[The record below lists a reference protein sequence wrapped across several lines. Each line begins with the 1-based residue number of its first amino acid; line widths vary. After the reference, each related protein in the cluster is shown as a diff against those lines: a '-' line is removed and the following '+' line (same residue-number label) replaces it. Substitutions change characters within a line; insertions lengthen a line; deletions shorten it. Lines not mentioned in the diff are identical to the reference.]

1 MRVHVSYGAVLVTAI
16 ALTVLAFYSQ
26 PMNGRQQVPQQQD
39 QSTGRGRESKP
50 VTEINKAQF
59 DQWMSDLSNWG
70 RWGKDDEI
78 GTLNL
83 ITPAK
88 RATALSLAK
97 TGINLSMS
105 RPMTQKSTGQPRVF
119 QRGFIN
125 RFAFGTEPQYGEYIE
140 ELQEIGYHVSP
151 LTHLDALCH
160 VAYNGLSYNGR
171 KFKEIAT
178 LDGGCLKNGIASLKD
193 GIVTRGILVDLPDTR
208 VGRPEIE
215 AWERKTRIRVAPGD
229 ALFLRAGRTG
239 GTDPNSMMPFYKERG
254 IAILGGGQESPI
266 EGVPLPLHVFALVG
280 LGLHLV
286 DGPDLEALAATAARL
301 KRWEFMFVLAP
312 LPVHNGAGSAVNPV
326 ALF

>member
-1 MRVHVSYGAVLVTAI
+1 MRVQVSYGSMLVTGVMLAG
-16 ALTVLAFYSQ
+16 VAFYE
-26 PMNGRQQVPQQQD
+26 PVNGWQQASRHQD
-39 QSTGRGRESKP
+39 RSPG
-50 VTEINKAQF
+50 VTESRSVSDINKAQF
-59 DQWMSDLSNWG
+59 DRWMGELSNWG
-70 RWGKDDEI
+70 RWGKDDEV

-83 ITPAK
+83 ITPVK
-88 RATALSLAK
+88 RAAALSLARA
-97 TGINLSMS
+97 GISLSMS
-105 RPMTQKSTGQPRVF
+105 RPITKQSTGQPRVF
-119 QRGFIN
+119 QRGFVN

-151 LTHLDALCH
+151 MTHLDALCH

-193 GIVTRGILVDLPDTR
+193 GIVTRGILVDLPNTR

-215 AWERKTRIRVAPGD
+215 AWERKTGIKVSPGD

-254 IAILGGGQESPI
+254 IAILGGGQDSPI

-280 LGLHLV
+280 LGLHLI

-312 LPVHNGAGSAVNPV
+312 LPVYNGAGSAVNPV
-326 ALF
+326 AVF